1 MENEIIHDPIILSA
15 KCAPVTGTDEDID
28 DAVALSGVLL
38 ENSDRCVG
46 LAANMIGIRKRIIVV
61 LCDGLPLLML
71 NPEIIKKSMQY
82 DTEEGCLSIPGV
94 RKTRRYK
101 KIKVKYLDLDMKP
114 RIATYEGVTAQAIQH
129 EIDHLEGILI

>member
-61 LCDGLPLLML
+61 LCDGVPLLML

-114 RIATYEGVTAQAIQH
+114 RLATYEGVTAQAIQH
-129 EIDHLEGILI
+129 EIDHLDGILI

>member
-1 MENEIIHDPIILSA
+1 MEIIHDPIILSA

-28 DAVALSGVLL
+28 DAFALRAAFL
-38 ENSDRCVG
+38 EYYDRCVG
-46 LAANMIGIRKRIIVV
+46 LAANMIGIRKRIITVAHNDS
-61 LCDGLPLLML
+61 LLPML
-71 NPEIIKKSMQY
+71 NPEIVKKSEPY

-114 RIATYEGVTAQAIQH
+114 RFGSFDGVTAQAIQH
-129 EIDHLEGILI
+129 EIDHLNGILI

>member
-38 ENSDRCVG
+38 ENSVG

-61 LCDGLPLLML
+61 LCDGFPLLML

>member
-38 ENSDRCVG
+38 ENSNRCVG

-61 LCDGLPLLML
+61 LCDGVPLLML
-71 NPEIIKKSMQY
+71 NPEIIKKSVQY
-82 DTEEGCLSIPGV
+82 DTEEGCLSIPGI

-129 EIDHLEGILI
+129 EIDHLDGILI

>member
-28 DAVALSGVLL
+28 DAVALSEVLL

-61 LCDGLPLLML
+61 LCDGIPLLML
-71 NPEIIKKSMQY
+71 NPEIIKKSVQY

-129 EIDHLEGILI
+129 EIDHLDGILI

>member
-1 MENEIIHDPIILSA
+1 MENEIIQDPIILSA
-15 KCAPVTGTDEDID
+15 KCAPVTGTDEDIN
-28 DAVALSGVLL
+28 DAVALSEVLL

-61 LCDGLPLLML
+61 LCDGVPLLML
-71 NPEIIKKSMQY
+71 NPEIIKKSVQY

-114 RIATYEGVTAQAIQH
+114 RIATYDGVTAQAIQH
-129 EIDHLEGILI
+129 EIDHLDGILI

>member
-38 ENSDRCVG
+38 ENSNRCVG

-114 RIATYEGVTAQAIQH
+114 RRATYEGVTAQAIQH
-129 EIDHLEGILI
+129 EIDHLDGILI

>member
-28 DAVALSGVLL
+28 DAAALSEVLL

-61 LCDGLPLLML
+61 LCDGFPLLML
-71 NPEIIKKSMQY
+71 NPEIIKKSVQY

-101 KIKVKYLDLDMKP
+101 KIKVN
-114 RIATYEGVTAQAIQH
+114 TSTST
-129 EIDHLEGILI
+129 

>member
-61 LCDGLPLLML
+61 LRDGFPLLML

-129 EIDHLEGILI
+129 EIDHLDGILI

>member
-28 DAVALSGVLL
+28 DAVALSEVLL

>member
-61 LCDGLPLLML
+61 LCDGFPLLML
-71 NPEIIKKSMQY
+71 NPGIIKKSVQY

-129 EIDHLEGILI
+129 EIDHLDGILI

>member
-61 LCDGLPLLML
+61 LCDGVPLLML
-71 NPEIIKKSMQY
+71 NPEIIKKSVQY

-129 EIDHLEGILI
+129 EIDHLDGILI

>member
-28 DAVALSGVLL
+28 DAVALSEVLL

-129 EIDHLEGILI
+129 EIDHLDGILI